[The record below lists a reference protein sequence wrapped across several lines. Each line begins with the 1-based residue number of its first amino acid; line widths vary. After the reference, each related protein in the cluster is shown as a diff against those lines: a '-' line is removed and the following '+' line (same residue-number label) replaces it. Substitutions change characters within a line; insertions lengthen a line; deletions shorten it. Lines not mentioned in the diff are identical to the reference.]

1 MTMEYT
7 FETRKNSAVRS
18 VTEKYLK
25 YKYAKEARD
34 KKSRLDRWV
43 KLNREDVVEEKFTR
57 AEKWDNFIKE
67 LSVR

>member
-1 MTMEYT
+1 MDMEYT
-7 FETRKNSAVRS
+7 FETRKTRPIRS

-34 KKSRLDRWV
+34 KKIRLDRWV